1 MKKFIIFICCAALT
15 VISMTVPVS
24 AADYT
29 ADVKL
34 YSTVDLLINTD
45 SNAVIID
52 KNADKQIDPSGLTKI
67 MTALVVLQNEKDL
80 SRKVTVSGASLESL
94 YGTGCVMS
102 GLQDGEVISV
112 HDLLCCM
119 LIPGGNDAALVL
131 ANEYGKGV
139 DGFVAKMNAAAKK
152 LGCTKTTF
160 TDPHGLEDT
169 KQKSTANDLAKIAS
183 AALKYSVFQTIV
195 ASLTY
200 ELPQTN
206 KNEARTLV
214 STNYMLNYGFP
225 DYYYD
230 YCRGI
235 KTGASEA
242 EGQSMISYATKNGYT
257 YLAVALGGPY
267 KDTDEDGDT
276 ENQAILDNVRM
287 FEWAFE
293 NLSYEIV
300 TKQQQFVTTIPVN
313 YCWEMDNVRLVAK
326 SEVLAL
332 VPEGN
337 GSQSVSFEPID
348 MPESLDAPF
357 KAGDTVCKAK
367 IMFAGRQIGTV
378 ELVVAES
385 ANMSMLLYLKSAIK
399 RMTAS
404 TVFKILIAV
413 AVIFIGIYV
422 TMYIRANRR
431 RRKNRE
437 LKMFKYSETQDTK
450 QNKRKK

>member
-15 VISMTVPVS
+15 IFSLTVPVS

-139 DGFVAKMNAAAKK
+139 DGFVAKMNSAAKK

-437 LKMFKYSETQDTK
+437 LKMFKYSETQDAK

>member
-52 KNADKQIDPSGLTKI
+52 KNADKQVDPSGLTKI

-437 LKMFKYSETQDTK
+437 LKMFKYSETQDAK

>member
-15 VISMTVPVS
+15 VISLTVPVS

-52 KNADKQIDPSGLTKI
+52 KNADKQVDPSGLTKI

-139 DGFVAKMNAAAKK
+139 DGFVAKMNSAAKK

-422 TMYIRANRR
+422 AMYIRANRR

-437 LKMFKYSETQDTK
+437 LKMFKYSETQDAK

>member
-15 VISMTVPVS
+15 VISLTVPVS

-52 KNADKQIDPSGLTKI
+52 KNADKQVDPSGLTKI

-385 ANMSMLLYLKSAIK
+385 ANMSMLLYLNSAIK

-437 LKMFKYSETQDTK
+437 LKMFKYSETQDAK

>member
-15 VISMTVPVS
+15 VISLTVPVS

-52 KNADKQIDPSGLTKI
+52 KNADKQVDPSGLTKI

-131 ANEYGKGV
+131 ANEYGKGI

-235 KTGASEA
+235 KTGASES

>member
-15 VISMTVPVS
+15 IFSLTVPVS

-52 KNADKQIDPSGLTKI
+52 KNADKQVDPSGLTKI

-287 FEWAFE
+287 FEWAFD

-422 TMYIRANRR
+422 AMYIRANRR

>member
-1 MKKFIIFICCAALT
+1 MKKFIIFICCAALI

-52 KNADKQIDPSGLTKI
+52 KNADKQVDPSGLTKI

-80 SRKVTVSGASLESL
+80 SRKVTVLGASLESL

-139 DGFVAKMNAAAKK
+139 DGFVAKMNSAAKK

-437 LKMFKYSETQDTK
+437 LKMFKYSETQDAK

>member
-15 VISMTVPVS
+15 IFSLTVPVS

-52 KNADKQIDPSGLTKI
+52 KNADKQVDPSGLTKI

-131 ANEYGKGV
+131 ANEYGKGI

-437 LKMFKYSETQDTK
+437 LKMFKYSETQDAK

>member
-15 VISMTVPVS
+15 VISLTVPVS

-52 KNADKQIDPSGLTKI
+52 KNADKQVDPSGLTKI

-131 ANEYGKGV
+131 ANEYGKGI
-139 DGFVAKMNAAAKK
+139 DGFVAKMNSAAKK

-287 FEWAFE
+287 FEWAFD

>member
-52 KNADKQIDPSGLTKI
+52 KNADKQVDPSGLTKI

-80 SRKVTVSGASLESL
+80 SRKLTVSGASLESL

-257 YLAVALGGPY
+257 YLAVAIGGPY

-287 FEWAFE
+287 FEWAFD

-437 LKMFKYSETQDTK
+437 LKMFKYSETQDAK

>member
-15 VISMTVPVS
+15 VISLTVPVS

-52 KNADKQIDPSGLTKI
+52 KNADKQVDPSGLTKI

-257 YLAVALGGPY
+257 YLAVAIGGPY

-437 LKMFKYSETQDTK
+437 LKMFKYSETQDAK
-450 QNKRKK
+450 HNKRKK

>member
-52 KNADKQIDPSGLTKI
+52 KNADKQVDPSGLTKI

-139 DGFVAKMNAAAKK
+139 DGFVAKMNAASKK

-437 LKMFKYSETQDTK
+437 LKMFKYSETQDAK

>member
-15 VISMTVPVS
+15 VISLTVPVS
-24 AADYT
+24 SADYT

-52 KNADKQIDPSGLTKI
+52 KNADKQVDPSGLTKI

-404 TVFKILIAV
+404 TMFKILIAV

-437 LKMFKYSETQDTK
+437 LKMFKYSETQDAK

>member
-15 VISMTVPVS
+15 IFSLTVPVS

-52 KNADKQIDPSGLTKI
+52 KNADKQVDPSGLTKI

-300 TKQQQFVTTIPVN
+300 TKQEQFVTTIPVK

-422 TMYIRANRR
+422 AMYIRANRR

-437 LKMFKYSETQDTK
+437 LKMFKYSETQDAK

>member
-15 VISMTVPVS
+15 VISLTVPVS

-52 KNADKQIDPSGLTKI
+52 KNADKQVDPSGLTKI

-139 DGFVAKMNAAAKK
+139 DSFVAKMNAAAKK

-287 FEWAFE
+287 FEWAFD

-437 LKMFKYSETQDTK
+437 LKMFKYSETQDAK

>member
-15 VISMTVPVS
+15 VISLTVPVS

-52 KNADKQIDPSGLTKI
+52 KNADKQVDPSGLTKI

-139 DGFVAKMNAAAKK
+139 DGFVAKMNSAAKK

>member
-15 VISMTVPVS
+15 VISLTVPVS

-52 KNADKQIDPSGLTKI
+52 KNADKQVDPSGLTKI

-287 FEWAFE
+287 FEWAFD

-437 LKMFKYSETQDTK
+437 LKIFKYSETPDAK

>member
-15 VISMTVPVS
+15 VISLTVPVS

-52 KNADKQIDPSGLTKI
+52 KNADKQVDPSGLTKI

-131 ANEYGKGV
+131 ANEYGKGI

-160 TDPHGLEDT
+160 TDPHGLEET
-169 KQKSTANDLAKIAS
+169 RQKSTANDLAKIAS

-206 KNEARTLV
+206 KNEARTIV

-267 KDTDEDGDT
+267 KDTDEDNDT
-276 ENQAILDNVRM
+276 ENQAILDVMRM

-385 ANMSMLLYLKSAIK
+385 ANMSMLLYLNSAIK

-437 LKMFKYSETQDTK
+437 LKMFKYSETQDAK

>member
-15 VISMTVPVS
+15 VISLTVPVS

-52 KNADKQIDPSGLTKI
+52 KNADKQVDPSGLTKI

-160 TDPHGLEDT
+160 TNPHGLEDT

-437 LKMFKYSETQDTK
+437 LKMFKYSETQDAK

>member
-80 SRKVTVSGASLESL
+80 SRKLTVSGASLESL

-437 LKMFKYSETQDTK
+437 LKMFKYSETQDAK

>member
-15 VISMTVPVS
+15 VISLTVPVS

-52 KNADKQIDPSGLTKI
+52 KNADKQVDPSGLTKI

-131 ANEYGKGV
+131 ANEYGKGI

-313 YCWEMDNVRLVAK
+313 FCWEMDNVRLVAK

-422 TMYIRANRR
+422 AMYIRANRR

-437 LKMFKYSETQDTK
+437 LKMFKYSETQDAK

>member
-15 VISMTVPVS
+15 VISLTVPVS

-52 KNADKQIDPSGLTKI
+52 KNADKQVDPSGLTKI

-131 ANEYGKGV
+131 ANEYGKGI
-139 DGFVAKMNAAAKK
+139 DGFVAKMNATAKK

>member
-15 VISMTVPVS
+15 VISLTVPVS

-52 KNADKQIDPSGLTKI
+52 KNADKQVDPSGLTKI

-131 ANEYGKGV
+131 ANEYGKGI
-139 DGFVAKMNAAAKK
+139 DSFVAKMNAAAKK

-437 LKMFKYSETQDTK
+437 LKMFKYSETQDAK